1 MRRAFV
7 RSLIELAE
15 QDERVVLL
23 TGDLGFMVLEPFAE
37 RFPDRFINAGVAEQN
52 MLGVATGLADGGM
65 IPYVYSIATFAT
77 LRPYEFIRN
86 GAALHR
92 LPVRIVGVGGGLDYG
107 QNGITHWA
115 LEDIGVMRIQ
125 PEMTVIAPA
134 DAQQTEAA
142 VHATKD
148 LPGPVYLRL
157 AKLGPSIAGLE
168 GRFELG
174 RGHVLAEGDDVALIA
189 VGNVVA
195 AALAAAELLRA
206 DGLSVTVFVISSIR
220 PAPVDDLL
228 AVLGHVPL
236 AVTVESHYIDG
247 GIGSLVAEVI
257 AEHGVDTRLLRA
269 GVRTMPT
276 GATGSSDYLHDLHG
290 LSGAALARSV
300 NEALGLAKA

>member
-115 LEDIGVMRIQ
+115 LEDIGVLRIQ

-134 DAQQTEAA
+134 DARADRGGGPRHEGSPRAGLPAPGQARPVDCGPRRPLRA
-142 VHATKD
+142 R
-148 LPGPVYLRL
+148 PGPR
-157 AKLGPSIAGLE
+157 ARG
-168 GRFELG
+168 GR
-174 RGHVLAEGDDVALIA
+174 RR
-189 VGNVVA
+189 
-195 AALAAAELLRA
+195 RA
-206 DGLSVTVFVISSIR
+206 DR
-220 PAPVDDLL
+220 RRQRRR
-228 AVLGHVPL
+228 
-236 AVTVESHYIDG
+236 G
-247 GIGSLVAEVI
+247 G
-257 AEHGVDTRLLRA
+257 TRRRRA
-269 GVRTMPT
+269 ARVRT
-276 GATGSSDYLHDLHG
+276 AS
-290 LSGAALARSV
+290 A
-300 NEALGLAKA
+300 

>member
-1 MRRAFV
+1 
-7 RSLIELAE
+7 
-15 QDERVVLL
+15 
-23 TGDLGFMVLEPFAE
+23 MVLEPFAE

-65 IPYVYSIATFAT
+65 IPFVYSIATFAT

-86 GAALHR
+86 GPALHR

-115 LEDIGVMRIQ
+115 LEDIGVLRLQ

-134 DAQQTEAA
+134 DAPQTRAA
-142 VHATKD
+142 VMATRD
-148 LPGPVYLRL
+148 VPGPVYLRL
-157 AKLGPSIAGLE
+157 AKLGPTIDGLD

-174 RGHVLAEGDDVALIA
+174 RGQVLGDGDDVVLIA
-189 VGNVVA
+189 VGNVVE
-195 AALAAAELLRA
+195 AALGAAELLRSENVGA
-206 DGLSVTVFVISSIR
+206 MVFIVSSVR

-228 AVLGHVPL
+228 AVLRRVPL

-257 AEHGVDTRLLRA
+257 AEHRVDARLIRA
-269 GVRTMPT
+269 GVRSMPS
-276 GATGSSDYLHDLHG
+276 GATGSSDYLHGLHG
-290 LSGAALARSV
+290 LSAQALARSV
-300 NEALGLAKA
+300 NEALGLARA

>member
-115 LEDIGVMRIQ
+115 LEDIGVLRIQ

-134 DAQQTEAA
+134 DAGQTEAA
-142 VHATKD
+142 VRATKD

-189 VGNVVA
+189 VGNVVE

-206 DGLSVTVFVISSIR
+206 DGLGVTVFVISSIR

-228 AVLGHVPL
+228 AVLGRRAPGG
-236 AVTVESHYIDG
+236 DG
-247 GIGSLVAEVI
+247 RVALHRRRHRFARGRGDRGAWRGHE
-257 AEHGVDTRLLRA
+257 APARRRA
-269 GVRTMPT
+269 
-276 GATGSSDYLHDLHG
+276 HDADG
-290 LSGAALARSV
+290 CDGQ
-300 NEALGLAKA
+300 LGLPA